1 MQIKWNFFEDLHIGL
16 SSGRTVSKI
25 LKILKR
31 IMDQNPREQGLIY
44 QPLYF
49 PYEAIKYGRSN
60 NDHSS

>member
-1 MQIKWNFFEDLHIGL
+1 
-16 SSGRTVSKI
+16 
-25 LKILKR
+25 
-31 IMDQNPREQGLIY
+31 MDQNPREQGLIY